1 VSTFLGLLGVAG
13 FIVAIVSLAAT
24 VTWVVVRYTPTSK
37 GDDAAKAPTRSS

>member
-1 VSTFLGLLGVAG
+1 VSTFLGLIGVVG

-37 GDDAAKAPTRSS
+37 SGDAAKAPTRSS

>member
-24 VTWVVVRYTPTSK
+24 VTWVVVRYTPTSMG
-37 GDDAAKAPTRSS
+37 GDATKAPTRSP

>member
-24 VTWVVVRYTPTSK
+24 VTWVVVRYSPTSR
-37 GDDAAKAPTRSS
+37 DDEVTKAPSRSS